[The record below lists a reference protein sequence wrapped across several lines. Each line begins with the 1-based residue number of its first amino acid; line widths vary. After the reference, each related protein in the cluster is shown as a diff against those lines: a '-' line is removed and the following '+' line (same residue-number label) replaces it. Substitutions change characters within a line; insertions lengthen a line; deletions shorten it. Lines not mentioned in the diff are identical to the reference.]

1 MASVVIWKSFYFFPY
16 MKRLLLLLLGLS
28 GFLTT
33 AYAQQ
38 TIPPPKKEFLDSA
51 FCVLPSQAG
60 AQYYRETVYTDSI
73 AGSVKDFYLS
83 GKLQSSG
90 TFDHVRKL
98 LPHGTL
104 ETWYE
109 SGQLESRS
117 TYSHA
122 TPIELL
128 SYYATGQLKRHE
140 LYAGKKRTIAHCF
153 AADGKK
159 IKFFDYQQMPIYPEG
174 DGSAQAVVHAV
185 MRNVVYPEDALRNH
199 VTGRVFLRFVV
210 TPAGRI
216 ANIEVTESSHP
227 ALTEAAVLAVQKLKP
242 FTPGKLDGK
251 PVKVG
256 YTVPVSFAI
265 K

>member
-1 MASVVIWKSFYFFPY
+1 MSFYFSTS
-16 MKRLLLLLLGLS
+16 MKRFLLFLVGLS
-28 GFLTT
+28 GFITT

-38 TIPPPKKEFLDSA
+38 TIPSPTKEFLDSC
-51 FCVLPSQAG
+51 FTVLPSQEG
-60 AQYYRETVYTDSI
+60 ARYYRETVYADSI
-73 AGSVKDFYLS
+73 AGTVKDFYLS

-109 SGQLESRS
+109 GGQLESRS
-117 TYSHA
+117 TYNHA
-122 TPIELL
+122 APIELL
-128 SYYATGQLKRHE
+128 SYYPTGQLKRHE
-140 LYAGKKRTIAHCF
+140 LYAGKKRTLAHCF
-153 AADGKK
+153 AEDGKK
-159 IKFFDYQQMPIYPEG
+159 VKFFEYQQMPVYPEG
-174 DGSAQAVVHAV
+174 DGSAQAVVRAV
-185 MRNVVYPEDALRNH
+185 MRNVVYPEDALRNY

-210 TPAGRI
+210 TPDGTI

-227 ALTEAAVLAVQKLKP
+227 ALAEAAVLAVQKLKP